1 MMLRALMISEK
12 QDSAHPHIAIELS
25 NLAVLL
31 HRTNRSLQA
40 EQLMDRALAIDEAH
54 YRSTHPMVAIR
65 LNNLAMLLHETNRS
79 SKAEPLL
86 RRALAIVRQTLWA
99 EHPTAQTVLE
109 NYLAVLESLGKS
121 PAEIRALIAPPV
133 S

>member
-1 MMLRALMISEK
+1 
-12 QDSAHPHIAIELS
+12 
-25 NLAVLL
+25 
-31 HRTNRSLQA
+31 
-40 EQLMDRALAIDEAH
+40 MDRALAIDEAH

-65 LNNLAMLLHETNRS
+65 LNNLAVLLHETNRS